1 MKNMAATNR
10 QSGVAL
16 IVVLILLLVVT
27 LLGLAS
33 MRGTLLQERMAGASY
48 ARSVAFNA
56 AEVAL
61 LQGESVAANK
71 PAVPGAGCVAGVCAI
86 PKPGDPPVWE
96 ASGFWNGSLPRVVA
110 LDAGKYHGATAK
122 YIVQYMGESAT
133 LNTTR
138 LDQGATS
145 PPHPP
150 KKVYMVVA
158 WAELPNKTEVVL
170 QSIYKAM

>member
-1 MKNMAATNR
+1 MKNIARVNA

-16 IVVLILLLVVT
+16 MVVLILLLIVT
-27 LLGLAS
+27 VLGLAS

-71 PAVPGAGCVAGVCAI
+71 PVVPSADCAAGVCAI

-96 ASGFWNGSLPRVVA
+96 ASGFWNSSVPRAAV
-110 LDAGKYHGATAK
+110 LDAGKYHGASAK
-122 YIVQYMGESAT
+122 YIVQYMGESGT
-133 LNTTR
+133 LDSTP
-138 LDQGATS
+138 LDLGAAA
-145 PPHPP
+145 PRRPAG
-150 KKVYMVVA
+150 KVYMVVA
-158 WAELPNKTEVVL
+158 QASLPNNTEVVL
-170 QSIYKAM
+170 QSIYKAL